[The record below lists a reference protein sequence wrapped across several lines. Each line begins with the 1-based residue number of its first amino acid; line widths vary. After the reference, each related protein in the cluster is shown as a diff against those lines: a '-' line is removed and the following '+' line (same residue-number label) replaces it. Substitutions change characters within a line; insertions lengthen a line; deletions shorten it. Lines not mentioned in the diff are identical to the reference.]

1 MTSNTQTTEST
12 SQKDTVTVKR
22 PGNPAWAKGGKSPN
36 PKGRPKG
43 IVDKRHKVT
52 AALLDDAHHIA
63 GVVVAAAKT
72 GDLQAAG
79 LVLSRVM
86 PTLASQAEKVQFDL
100 DPSAPLGKQ
109 VEQVLAAMKD
119 GEIAPDNAKRI
130 IETIESLGAIR
141 QMDDI
146 EERLAALEAQQ
157 L

>member
-1 MTSNTQTTEST
+1 MT
-12 SQKDTVTVKR
+12 
-22 PGNPAWAKGGKSPN
+22 AY
-36 PKGRPKG
+36 
-43 IVDKRHKVT
+43 
-52 AALLDDAHHIA
+52 
-63 GVVVAAAKT
+63 
-72 GDLQAAG
+72 AG

>member
-1 MTSNTQTTEST
+1 MTSSTQPSWL
-12 SQKDTVTVKR
+12 SDNKPDDTPKKG
-22 PGNPAWAKGGKSPN
+22 GNPNWTPGMKSPN

-100 DPSAPLGKQ
+100 DPSAPLSKQ

-146 EERLAALEAQQ
+146 EERLAALETQQ
-157 L
+157 Q

>member
-52 AALLDDAHHIA
+52 AALLDDAQHIA
-63 GVVVAAAKT
+63 GVVVAAAKA

-141 QMDDI
+141 EMDDI
-146 EERLAALEAQQ
+146 EERLAELEAQQ
-157 L
+157 Q